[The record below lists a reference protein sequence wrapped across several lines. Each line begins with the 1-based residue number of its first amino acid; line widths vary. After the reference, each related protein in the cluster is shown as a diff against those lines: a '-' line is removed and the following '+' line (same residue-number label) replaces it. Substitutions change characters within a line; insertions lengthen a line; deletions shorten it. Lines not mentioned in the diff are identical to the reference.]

1 MDMKKANSPNFLQKL
16 QDKWQLQSLWQVV
29 LVLTA
34 FALTGTT
41 VLWIK
46 KPLFDLLGITM
57 EKGGF
62 WKTVLYLIFVLPLYQ
77 LILLA
82 WGFLLGQFSFFWEKE
97 KQFFRRVVGKK

>member
-46 KPLFDLLGITM
+46 KPLFDLLGISI

>member
-16 QDKWQLQSLWQVV
+16 QDKWQLQSLWQVF
-29 LVLTA
+29 LVLTV

-46 KPLFDLLGITM
+46 KPLFDLLGISM

-97 KQFFRRVVGKK
+97 KQFFRRLMGKK